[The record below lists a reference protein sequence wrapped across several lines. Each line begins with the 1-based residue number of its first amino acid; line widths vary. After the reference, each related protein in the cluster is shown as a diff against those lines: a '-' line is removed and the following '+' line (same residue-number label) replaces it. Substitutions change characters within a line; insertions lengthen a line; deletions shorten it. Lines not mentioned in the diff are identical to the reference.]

1 MPAEAPHTAHSLHT
15 GTDAIVV
22 VVVPVLAACL
32 RRGSGSFFRGQMG
45 HEEQKKKKGG
55 CGWRLERSP
64 RCQSRSCASSADK
77 EGESVLNWAAVQS
90 NSDWGAG
97 GRGNVGTRLTK
108 AFMFGGGLN
117 GQKRHRDR
125 LSPHAKTEGHSGI
138 WDSIHPAT
146 ATNVWSERGR
156 GGITAACG
164 KSFLLIYSTSR
175 AELAHMLKNI
185 SAKPH
190 RSSLVLTGNLVT
202 IASLWLVFRGN
213 RLPLQTTHLPTKPP

>member
-1 MPAEAPHTAHSLHT
+1 MLRQSLQQQQRRAKACPPRLPILHT
-15 GTDAIVV
+15 HCTQALT
-22 VVVPVLAACL
+22 PLLLLLCPSW
-32 RRGSGSFFRGQMG
+32 RRAYVGAQGVFFRGQMG

-146 ATNVWSERGR
+146 ATNV
-156 GGITAACG
+156 
-164 KSFLLIYSTSR
+164 
-175 AELAHMLKNI
+175 
-185 SAKPH
+185 
-190 RSSLVLTGNLVT
+190 
-202 IASLWLVFRGN
+202 
-213 RLPLQTTHLPTKPP
+213 